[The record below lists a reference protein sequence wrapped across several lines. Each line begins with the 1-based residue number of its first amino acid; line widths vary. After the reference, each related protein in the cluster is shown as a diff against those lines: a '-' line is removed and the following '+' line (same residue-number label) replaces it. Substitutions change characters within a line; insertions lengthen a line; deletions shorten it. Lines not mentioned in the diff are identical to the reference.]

1 MKISSFSV
9 LLLTA
14 CLVGAGVISLQAQ
27 EHLEIQINSAITRTP
42 VVLTKGANTIRICG
56 LEPANTY
63 KLIAVPM
70 ANSQQ
75 AHFEVAPAPALSKG
89 ASRVAFMREQKNAV
103 TFSAPESCLDIQINA
118 QSLEQ
123 DQDVP
128 TYISVVCE
136 SCTESRSWINKVSGM
151 ADLSLLEVQGGMS
164 AQHLVENVLVGGG
177 CFQISNVTYQ
187 GMPTQIGTFSNGSSN
202 IGFSSGIVLATGNIE
217 LAPGPNDANGSSFGF
232 GILTP
237 DPDLGPLAN
246 ANVYDMANIEFDF
259 IPTQNTVT
267 FEFVFASEEYCEY
280 VNSAFNDAFG
290 FFISGPGINGT
301 QNLAVVPSTNTPVS
315 INTINHINNSGL
327 YVHNTP
333 VVHQDCP
340 NVPATT
346 GLIPQEIQYDGF
358 TRKMVAVV
366 TVVPCEKYH
375 IKLKIAD
382 AGDGVWDSAVFL
394 KANSFDAGGDVLAE
408 TTYPGSQST
417 AFEGC
422 EDGKIRFSRGNSSI
436 NLPMVVQF
444 ITGGTAVPGVD
455 YVPINSPVI
464 IPAGQTEIFVPVQ
477 VLTDGLAEGPENI
490 QLVIPNTCSCTQG
503 VVEFVIND
511 RPVMTASMNAQSLC
525 IGETATLTP
534 EVNGSLF
541 ALSYLWS
548 TGETTASIQTQN
560 TGVYTVQI
568 SDGCSIPVSANTE
581 VVFNYC
587 SCNAETYIKTLGSA
601 DGDVHGYGV
610 YDSKDGNLYITGS
623 KQDSV
628 LLLKMSPAGTLI
640 WSRIFDVNN
649 GVEDYLSDLIVDSE
663 GMIAALG
670 QSGPFQ
676 PGAKGFILRYNPNS
690 GNILW
695 LSEYGFESAY
705 TMGLLELPNGNYLV
719 YDNPHSP
726 TNDNRLMEITRSDG
740 TVDVAGAMN
749 QKLHLGSADNFNAA
763 VIYNGK
769 LFGVGRY
776 TNGVDFTDMRHAL
789 SRIDLATGNVD
800 WVRLGHVAP
809 GEPARLYG
817 MDLLIEDNSIYS
829 VGYGSEQDD
838 NLSNSLI
845 FLYKHGLG
853 GNLQWAK
860 RFNIPEALSIAAD
873 ELISLPDG
881 FLILAHDLVGPG
893 NLYLIKT
900 DKNGS
905 LAWTRKVDL
914 GFDDFLANLSNVQ
927 SQILV
932 QGNHL
937 FLVASTRQ
945 QTGPSQMLIAKT
957 SLFAT
962 VDGNCDLIQPAVSGT
977 SIISNP
983 VNLLVAMQQLA
994 FTEEFSVKIQD
1005 IHPAAVLALENQCQ
1019 VIIQEQLAVE
1029 LCPGESV
1036 TIEGIE
1042 YTQDTTFSVF
1052 ISGVDGCDTLR
1063 NVTIS
1068 AHPYPVKSETIG
1080 FCQGSSVTINGQV
1093 YTQSGVV
1100 TDTIPALIGCDT
1112 IATYTLVA
1120 QTIQTLEEQITFC
1133 AGSSVTINGQVY
1145 TQSAVVTDT
1154 ITSANACDTI
1164 VTYTLTQLPQ
1174 PVLNETIHFCPGESI
1189 VLGGNAY
1196 TQPGVVQL
1204 VFPAANGGCDTL
1216 ATFTLVL
1223 STPAPSNV
1231 TVLCPSPQIIPLPAG
1246 SGTVVVHYTDPV
1258 AGSDCICP
1266 GLDVVR
1272 TGGLA
1277 SGSAFPE
1284 GATTVCFEAKDA
1296 CGQTASCCFTV
1307 TVGEDDPCDS
1317 KMAGC
1322 VKYELLTITE
1332 DAGKNRTYRI
1342 RVTNNCDN
1350 KLIYTAIQIPS
1361 GMVAMEPANDAIYTA
1376 PSGNTY
1382 KVRSP
1387 NFSPQYSIR
1396 YTSISDGINN
1406 GESDIF
1412 KYTLPAQANVTY
1424 IHAISKL
1431 TPNIFLAAHLN
1442 TFYCPIGVTPTGNS
1456 QQPGE
1461 ERDQVWL
1468 TDPLFAPEVIL
1479 FPNPTSGEL
1488 YADFSAWEG
1497 QVLDVRVMDAQGRN
1511 LVVRT
1516 ITALAEAQLFALP
1529 EALSSGMYFM
1539 EMRTDSGGRY
1549 TSRFVVQH

>member
-1 MKISSFSV
+1 MGIRIFPT
-9 LLLTA
+9 LLLLFLFTGICTA
-14 CLVGAGVISLQAQ
+14 QQ
-27 EHLEIQINSAITRTP
+27 FPEIQFSGDKMRAPLALEQGTST
-42 VVLTKGANTIRICG
+42 LSLCG
-56 LEPANTY
+56 LTPGNTY

-70 ANSQQ
+70 ASGQQ
-75 AHFEVAPAPALSKG
+75 ASFELAPAPGLSAG
-89 ASRVAFMREQKNAV
+89 ACKVAFLREGNQSI
-103 TFSAPESCLDIQINA
+103 TFSAPQACLDIQIKASSPELSN
-118 QSLEQ
+118 E
-123 DQDVP
+123 VP
-128 TYISVVCE
+128 AFLSIVCE
-136 SCTESRSWINKVSGM
+136 SCSTSRAWVDKLSGM
-151 ADLSLLEVQGGMS
+151 ADLSLLEVQSGQS
-164 AQHLVENVLVGGG
+164 AQQLIENVLVGGG

-187 GMPTQIGTFSNGSSN
+187 GMPTQIGTFTNGSTN
-202 IGFSSGIVLATGNIE
+202 IGFDSGIILATGNIE

-237 DPDLGPLAN
+237 DAELGTLAS
-246 ANVYDMANIEFDF
+246 ANIYDRANIEFDF
-259 IPTQNTVT
+259 IPTQNTVS

-280 VNSAFNDAFG
+280 VNTAFNDVFG

-301 QNLAVVPSTNTPVS
+301 QNIALVPNTNTPVT
-315 INTINHINNSGL
+315 INTINHIVNSGL
-327 YVHNTP
+327 YVHSTP
-333 VVHQDCP
+333 IVHQDCP
-340 NVPATT
+340 SVPPNI
-346 GLIPQEIQYDGF
+346 GIIPQEIQYDGF
-358 TRKMVAVV
+358 TKKLVAIANV
-366 TVVPCEKYH
+366 TPCQTYH

-382 AGDGVWDSAVFL
+382 AADGVWDSAVFL
-394 KANSFDAGGDVLAE
+394 KANSFDAGGEALA
-408 TTYPGSQST
+408 TPAYPGGGNT
-417 AFEGC
+417 AYESCDAGS
-422 EDGKIRFSRGNSSI
+422 IRFSRGNGNL
-436 NLPMVVQF
+436 NLPLPVNF
-444 ITGGTAVPGVD
+444 IVGGTAVPGVD
-455 YVPINSPVI
+455 YVPLTNPAV
-464 IPAGQTEIFVPVQ
+464 IPAGQTEIIIPIQ
-477 VLTDGLAEGPENI
+477 VLADGLPEGPENI
-490 QLVIPNTCSCTQG
+490 QLVVPNSCSCSQG

-511 RPVMTASMNAQSLC
+511 NPVLTASMNAQSLC
-525 IGETATLTP
+525 VGETATLTP
-534 EVNGSLF
+534 AVSGGLPG
-541 ALSYLWS
+541 LSYLWS
-548 TGETTASIQTQN
+548 TGETTAAIQTQN
-560 TGVYTVQI
+560 TGVYTVEVT
-568 SDGCSIPVSANTE
+568 DGCGIAISASAE
-581 VVFNYC
+581 VVFNNC
-587 SCNAETYIKTLGSA
+587 ACNAETYIKTLGSP
-601 DGDVHGYGV
+601 DGDVRGYGV

-640 WSRIFDVNN
+640 WSRTFDVNN

-663 GMIAALG
+663 GMIAGLG

-676 PGAKGFILRYNPNS
+676 PGAKGFILRYNPNT

-763 VIYNGK
+763 VIHNGK

-800 WVRLGHVAP
+800 WARLGHVAP

-860 RFNIPEALSIAAD
+860 RFNFPEALSIAAD

-893 NLYLIKT
+893 NIYLIKT

-994 FTEEFSVKIQD
+994 FTEEFSLKIED
-1005 IHPAAVLALENQCQ
+1005 FHPTAPLALENQCE
-1019 VIIQEQLAVE
+1019 VLVEEQLAVE
-1029 LCPGESV
+1029 LCPGESL
-1036 TIEGIE
+1036 TIEGVE
-1042 YTQDTTFSVF
+1042 YTQDTTFTVF
-1052 ISGVDGCDTLR
+1052 IEGIGGCDTLR
-1063 NVTIS
+1063 SYTIA
-1068 AHPYPVKSETIG
+1068 AHPYPTKNATIV
-1080 FCQGSSVTINGQV
+1080 FCEGGSVTINGQV
-1093 YTQSGVV
+1093 YTQPGVV
-1100 TDTIPALIGCDT
+1100 IDTLPASIGCDT
-1112 IATYTLVA
+1112 IATFTLIK
-1120 QTIQTLEEQITFC
+1120 QPYQIRTESISFC
-1133 AGSSVTINGQVY
+1133 AGSSVTIGGQVY
-1145 TQSAVVTDT
+1145 TQSAVVIDT
-1154 ITSANACDTI
+1154 LSSATACDTI

-1174 PVLNETIHFCPGESI
+1174 PVRNETIEFCPGESI
-1189 VLGGNAY
+1189 VLGGNVY

-1204 VFPAANGGCDTL
+1204 VFPAVNGGCDTM

-1223 STPAPSNV
+1223 STPAPSQV
-1231 TVLCPSPQIIPLPAG
+1231 TILCPSPQVVALPNG
-1246 SGTVVVHYTDPV
+1246 SGGVVVNYQDPV
-1258 AGSDCICP
+1258 AGTNCVCP

-1272 TGGLA
+1272 TSGPA
-1277 SGSAFPE
+1277 SGATFPE
-1284 GATTVCFEAKDA
+1284 GATSVCFEAKDA
-1296 CGQTASCCFTV
+1296 CGQSASCCFTI
-1307 TVGEDDPCDS
+1307 TVGEDEPCDT
-1317 KMAGC
+1317 KVAGC

-1342 RVTNNCDN
+1342 RVTNICDN
-1350 KLIYTAIQIPS
+1350 RLIYTAIQIPS
-1361 GMVAMEPANDAIYTA
+1361 GLVAMEPANDAIYTA
-1376 PSGNTY
+1376 PSGNAY

-1396 YTSISDGINN
+1396 YSSVSDGIHN

-1424 IHAISKL
+1424 IHVISKL
-1431 TPNIFLAAHLN
+1431 SPNIFLAAHLN

-1461 ERDQVWL
+1461 ERDQVL
-1468 TDPLFAPEVIL
+1468 GDIVRETPELML
-1479 FPNPTSGEL
+1479 FPNPTGGEL
-1488 YADFSAWEG
+1488 YVDFSAWAG
-1497 QVLDVRVMDAQGRN
+1497 QVLQVRVLDAQGRQI
-1511 LVVRT
+1511 LQRGIPAT
-1516 ITALAEAQLFALP
+1516 EEIQLFDLP
-1529 EALSSGMYFM
+1529 ERMVSGLYIL
-1539 EMRTDSGGRY
+1539 EMRTEAGERY
-1549 TSRFVVQH
+1549 TSRFVVER